1 MNSDLNV
8 STYSS
13 ISHPWKMQTPA
24 LHTYSS
30 TADNLPNKSIIK
42 HATIHSDSNSIS
54 GIHKRLLWAISGI
67 STHIKHMY
75 GVLHPGNTVSHPH
88 SNPSVLH
95 YRKQTLPAW
104 QAFVISYLT
113 FFFQNASLLLC
124 QCLLLSTLRMPV
136 CECVCVC
143 VCSWGWV
150 ITAAPLLFRTHWYP
164 ASTTPGN
171 WIPLSP
177 GSGSP
182 PHTAWWLHPELCNEH
197 RIASDIIHLFNRALM
212 ETRRTASGCLS
223 EKLSKSVQCNGV

>member
-13 ISHPWKMQTPA
+13 ISHPWKAQTPA
-24 LHTYSS
+24 PHTYSS

-42 HATIHSDSNSIS
+42 HATIHSDSNSILGT

-136 CECVCVC
+136 CECVYVC
-143 VCSWGWV
+143 MSAAGAGWSLQPLSCSALIDILLQQHLETGFHCRLDLEPPSHCMM
-150 ITAAPLLFRTHWYP
+150 TAPRTVQWAQNSQWHHPSVQQGFVFLLFW
-164 ASTTPGN
+164 N
-171 WIPLSP
+171 
-177 GSGSP
+177 
-182 PHTAWWLHPELCNEH
+182 
-197 RIASDIIHLFNRALM
+197 
-212 ETRRTASGCLS
+212 
-223 EKLSKSVQCNGV
+223 Q